1 MKLIDDW
8 KTSWRFLSVQIQV
21 VASVAVTIF
30 LALPKDQQ
38 ELLLSFLPLGG
49 RDGAAVLA
57 LITFLLTIWARL
69 KAQPEIHQKE

>member
-8 KTSWRFLSVQIQV
+8 KQSWRFLSVQIQA
-21 VASVAVTIF
+21 VASTAVAIF
-30 LALPKDQQ
+30 LVLPKDQQ

-49 RDGAAVLA
+49 RDGAALLA

-69 KAQPEIHQKE
+69 KAQPEIHLKE